1 MKTMLKLD
9 DMRHLDIILKE
20 VAYYSKKHLKPQLLI
35 KEGQHLF
42 SGDFFI
48 YDDDLACYTEKS
60 SRATYKKR
68 SLCVEYGTV
77 LDELLPSPYANAEDV
92 FAAHI
97 QNLDAFA
104 ESLLSEDFLKFVK
117 DKLCLN
123 SEKLPPYIYKPVFY
137 TANIP
142 NLDFYILD
150 PEKEYEVVSIIC
162 QPVQTLTQLVDK

>member
-1 MKTMLKLD
+1 MKTMLKLND
-9 DMRHLDIILKE
+9 LRHLDIILKE

-48 YDDDLACYTEKS
+48 YDNDLACYTEKL
-60 SRATYKKR
+60 SRSTYRKR
-68 SLCVEYGTV
+68 SLCVEYGAV
-77 LDELLPSPYANAEDV
+77 LDGLLPSPYAKPEDV
-92 FAAHI
+92 FASHI
-97 QNLDAFA
+97 QNLNAFA
-104 ESLLSEDFLKFVK
+104 ELLLSEKFLNDLK

-162 QPVQTLTQLVDK
+162 QPVQTLTQLADK